1 MTSYVTVQINLFSNN
16 LQTAILKIFLKGL
29 DLLDVLYHLGIVESL
44 LEVLFTLSFTFSNLI
59 NYS

>member
-1 MTSYVTVQINLFSNN
+1 MTSYVIVQINLFSNN
-16 LQTAILKIFLKGL
+16 LQTILKIFFKSL

-44 LEVLFTLSFTFSNLI
+44 LEVLFTLSFIFSNLI

>member
-29 DLLDVLYHLGIVESL
+29 DLLDVLYHLGIVESF